1 MTNEEALERA
11 YTQLSPFSD
20 CQRWEFHN
28 NLVHLRYITKWVRKD
43 QRILDAG
50 CGIGILSV
58 ALLLLG
64 YHVEGAD
71 KYIFQPNNQYS
82 IGDIAQLQAVWK
94 KFGLRITERDFI
106 LESIPQSFDC
116 IISIATIEHIKDPK
130 FFLSTLQ
137 AQLVPGGSLYVAT
150 PNLAHL
156 LNRIRFLFGRSPMLH
171 TIGQFFKEGD
181 RFTGHWREYTL
192 PELISF
198 FQWLDFDHIKGVTM
212 QSMPPFRR
220 FKNMRELYVDLARLL
235 AYILP
240 GTGDTNIIFA
250 RRKK

>member
-1 MTNEEALERA
+1 MTNHEALERA
-11 YTQLSPFSD
+11 YTELSPFSD
-20 CQRWEFHN
+20 SQRWEFHN
-28 NLVHLRYITKWVRKD
+28 NLVHLRYITKWVHTD
-43 QRILDAG
+43 HRILDAG

-64 YHVEGAD
+64 YNIEGAD

-137 AQLVPGGSLYVAT
+137 TQLMPGGSLYVAT

-171 TIGQFFKEGD
+171 TIRQFFEEGD

-192 PELISF
+192 PELIYF
-198 FQWLDFDHIKGVTM
+198 FEWLGFDNIKGVTM

-220 FKNMRELYVDLARLL
+220 FKNMRELRVDFARLL